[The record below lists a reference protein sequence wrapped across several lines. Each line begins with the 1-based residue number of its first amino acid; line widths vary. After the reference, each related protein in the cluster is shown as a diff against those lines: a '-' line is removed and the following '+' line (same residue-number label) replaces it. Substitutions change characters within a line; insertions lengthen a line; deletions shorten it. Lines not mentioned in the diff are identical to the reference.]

1 LRCDTA
7 RPKLHIHFSSGNA
20 FFTTLN
26 QNIVTWMHSF
36 LLIFLWFKYHH
47 VSNSNELWNNTRRYE
62 ILHTSNLGCSFN
74 SLRESCN
81 NQRPRCMILHGFMLQ
96 IIYTTVFRVKLLNNL
111 MLHVQPFSLEN
122 RGINVTHLRYIEWSD
137 GQ

>member
-1 LRCDTA
+1 MKPCNIIHLGRWLLHDSLRLL
-7 RPKLHIHFSSGNA
+7 KLQPRFEVCNISYLRVLFHSYIHFSSGNA
-20 FFTTLN
+20 FFTTLY

-81 NQRPRCMILHGFMLQ
+81 NQQMYDIAW
-96 IIYTTVFRVKLLNNL
+96 
-111 MLHVQPFSLEN
+111 LHVTNHLYH
-122 RGINVTHLRYIEWSD
+122 GYVTLYKC
-137 GQ
+137 